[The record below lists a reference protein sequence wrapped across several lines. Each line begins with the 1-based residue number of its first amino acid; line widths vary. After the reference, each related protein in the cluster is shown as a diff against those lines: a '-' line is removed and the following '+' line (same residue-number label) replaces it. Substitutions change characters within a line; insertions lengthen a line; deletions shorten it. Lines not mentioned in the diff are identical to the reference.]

1 MQWAGLARAA
11 ASGRTH
17 LKLSPIAALALLALA
32 VPAAA
37 KFVEPPAD
45 DASNA
50 VVRRYFTEDPDAPVV
65 APKGHDITIVEYI
78 DYQCPYCRSSSA
90 ALDQLMTRDKKVR
103 VLFRDWPIIAP
114 ESRLAAQVAIAAK
127 YQGKYLAVHKALL
140 AAPRPL
146 DLARIQ
152 TAAIKA
158 GADLP
163 RLKADMKA
171 HRADIDD
178 LIERNQDQAL
188 RLGFTGTPGFIIGNF
203 QSFGGATLQQLEE
216 TVREA
221 RAKAK
226 GLPTTIRKSRR
237 KK

>member
-1 MQWAGLARAA
+1 MILKPSTGLA
-11 ASGRTH
+11 
-17 LKLSPIAALALLALA
+17 LVLLALS

-37 KFVEPPAD
+37 KKVAVPPD
-45 DASNA
+45 SASVAEN
-50 VVRRYFTEDPDAPVV
+50 RRYFTEDPDAPVI
-65 APKGHDITIVEYI
+65 APKGYDITVVEYV

-90 ALDQLMTRDKKVR
+90 ALDQLVKRDKKVR

-152 TAAIKA
+152 SAAVKA

-171 HRADIDD
+171 NFQDIDD
-178 LIERNQDQAL
+178 LLERNEEQAL
-188 RLGFTGTPGFIIGNF
+188 LLGFTGTPGFIIGNF
-203 QSFGGATLQQLEE
+203 QSFGGATLADLEE
-216 TVREA
+216 TVRMA

-226 GLPTTIRKSRR
+226 GLPTTIRKSRA

>member
-1 MQWAGLARAA
+1 M
-11 ASGRTH
+11 
-17 LKLSPIAALALLALA
+17 LKPTMSAALILLALA
-32 VPAAA
+32 MPATAR
-37 KFVEPPAD
+37 KVEPPAD

-50 VVRRYFTEDPDAPVV
+50 EVRRYFTEDPDAPVV
-65 APKGHDITIVEYI
+65 APKGYDITVVEYV

-90 ALDQLMTRDKKVR
+90 ALDQLMAKDKKVR

-114 ESRLAAQVAIAAK
+114 ESKLAAQVALAAK
-127 YQGKYLAVHKALL
+127 YQGKYLAVHKAML

-146 DLARIQ
+146 DMAKIQ
-152 TAAIKA
+152 AAAVKA

-163 RLKADMKA
+163 RLKADLKT
-171 HRADIDD
+171 HRTDIDD
-178 LIERNQDQAL
+178 LLERNEDQAL

-203 QSFGGATLQQLEE
+203 QSYGGITLKGLQE

-226 GLPTTIRKSRR
+226 GLPTTVRKSRL

>member
-1 MQWAGLARAA
+1 M
-11 ASGRTH
+11 
-17 LKLSPIAALALLALA
+17 KLSTSAALILLALA

-37 KFVEPPAD
+37 RKITPPAD
-45 DASNA
+45 DAPTA
-50 VVRRYFTEDPDAPVV
+50 EVRRYFTEDPDAPVV
-65 APKGHDITIVEYI
+65 APKGYDVTIVEYV
-78 DYQCPYCRSSSA
+78 DYQCPYCRSSAA
-90 ALDQLMTRDKKVR
+90 ALDQLMARDRKVR

-146 DLARIQ
+146 DLAKIQ
-152 TAAIKA
+152 AAAVKA

-163 RLKADMKA
+163 RLKADLKA
-171 HRADIDD
+171 HRDDIDD
-178 LIERNQDQAL
+178 LLERNQDQAL
-188 RLGFTGTPGFIIGNF
+188 MLGFTGTPGFIIGNF
-203 QSFGGATLQQLEE
+203 QSFGGVTLAGLEQ
-216 TVREA
+216 TVRDA

-226 GLPTTIRKSRR
+226 GLPSTVRKSRR

>member
-1 MQWAGLARAA
+1 M
-11 ASGRTH
+11 
-17 LKLSPIAALALLALA
+17 KLSLGAALILIAIAL
-32 VPAAA
+32 PATA
-37 KFVEPPAD
+37 KRVEPPSD
-45 DASNA
+45 DAPTA
-50 VVRRYFTEDPDAPVV
+50 EVRRYFTEDPDAPAVT
-65 APKGHDITIVEYI
+65 PKGYDITVVEYI
-78 DYQCPYCRSSSA
+78 DYQCPYCRSSAA
-90 ALDQLMTRDKKVR
+90 ALDQLMARDKKVR

-127 YQGKYLAVHKALL
+127 YQGKYMAVHRALL
-140 AAPRPL
+140 KAPRPL

-152 TAAIKA
+152 DAAVNA

-178 LIERNQDQAL
+178 LLDRNEDQAL

-203 QSFGGATLQQLEE
+203 QSFGGVTLQGLEE

-226 GLPTTIRKSRR
+226 GLPTTVRKSRLR
-237 KK
+237 K

>member
-1 MQWAGLARAA
+1 MKPSTGLA
-11 ASGRTH
+11 
-17 LKLSPIAALALLALA
+17 LVLLTLA

-37 KFVEPPAD
+37 RKVTVPPDSASMVE
-45 DASNA
+45 N
-50 VVRRYFTEDPDAPVV
+50 RRYFTEDPEAPVI
-65 APKGHDITIVEYI
+65 APRDYDVTVVEYL

-90 ALDQLMTRDKKVR
+90 ALDQLIARDKKVR

-146 DLARIQ
+146 DLAKIQ
-152 TAAIKA
+152 AAAVKA
-158 GADLP
+158 GADLT

-171 HRADIDD
+171 HFQDIDD
-178 LIERNQDQAL
+178 LLERNEDQAL
-188 RLGFTGTPGFIIGNF
+188 MLGFTGTPGFIIGNF
-203 QSFGGATLQQLEE
+203 QSFGGITLAGLEE

-226 GLPTTIRKSRR
+226 GLPTTIRKSRA